1 MYSFASILYLNF
13 SVRRSKTNN
22 LSVPQTSE
30 IQYTTV
36 TLNRKAQE
44 EPQFRSLDAEEYI
57 LSGLC
62 FLFFFSC
69 FLYPLKG
76 L

>member
-22 LSVPQTSE
+22 LSAPQTSE

-44 EPQFRSLDAEEYI
+44 EPQFRSLVVMFSVLFLM
-57 LSGLC
+57 LSL
-62 FLFFFSC
+62 S
-69 FLYPLKG
+69 LKG
-76 L
+76 SLKRYL